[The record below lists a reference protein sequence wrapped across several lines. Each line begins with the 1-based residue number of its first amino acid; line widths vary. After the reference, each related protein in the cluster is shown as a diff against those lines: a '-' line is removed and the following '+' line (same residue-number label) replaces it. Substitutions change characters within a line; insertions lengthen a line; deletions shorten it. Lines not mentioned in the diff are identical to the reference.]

1 MAAPPRH
8 GMGGSYIALLTAV
21 YVDNGPFL
29 PLWNRLPHWT
39 YWLLPA
45 IIGMPLIWRPLHR
58 YLRSTSDKPSRARP
72 HVVAGHETEK
82 NMATGAVKAAR
93 VWRRIT
99 TPGSMP
105 YRCRAALQSCDGSR
119 TGRLPVAF
127 PLCNHRK
134 NTGPI
139 RVW

>member
-8 GMGGSYIALLTAV
+8 GMGGSYIALLTAF

-93 VWRRIT
+93 VETHHHPRLD
-99 TPGSMP
+99 
-105 YRCRAALQSCDGSR
+105 ALSVQGGFTVMRWIPNRPAPC
-119 TGRLPVAF
+119 RLPA
-127 PLCNHRK
+127 L
-134 NTGPI
+134 
-139 RVW
+139 